1 MKPEGHSHW
10 KTSDSKF
17 GTHEAFLTQG
27 PLEQEFYSKEKNNS
41 RDTKVISMRHLYISN
56 TRSNPAEKRFRGS
69 EFCLCNFP
77 WWIKNYKKS
86 TSHNSKKFKGRVLLG
101 TTFFWLV
108 GFFRVLLEKT
118 VFGWPVVDNF
128 SNQLRTWLKWL
139 KTMGS
144 VHWTF
149 RRHRF
154 PRISRPKTFR
164 EMLAWV
170 YETELR
176 DTCKQTT
183 VAIFMQLQQHFLKWM
198 EKRSNVFKCNLVNYN
213 QCFTAF
219 SILLLEGDEEFV

>member
-1 MKPEGHSHW
+1 MPFIYLQHQIQSC
-10 KTSDSKF
+10 
-17 GTHEAFLTQG
+17 
-27 PLEQEFYSKEKNNS
+27 
-41 RDTKVISMRHLYISN
+41 R
-56 TRSNPAEKRFRGS
+56 EKRFRGS
-69 EFCLCNFP
+69 EFCLYNFLDELRTTR
-77 WWIKNYKKS
+77 KA
-86 TSHNSKKFKGRVLLG
+86 HFSKKFKGRVLLG

-108 GFFRVLLEKT
+108 GFFRVLLEKLFL
-118 VFGWPVVDNF
+118 VGQWLINF
-128 SNQLRTWLKWL
+128 FNQLRTWLKWL

-154 PRISRPKTFR
+154 SRISRPKTFR